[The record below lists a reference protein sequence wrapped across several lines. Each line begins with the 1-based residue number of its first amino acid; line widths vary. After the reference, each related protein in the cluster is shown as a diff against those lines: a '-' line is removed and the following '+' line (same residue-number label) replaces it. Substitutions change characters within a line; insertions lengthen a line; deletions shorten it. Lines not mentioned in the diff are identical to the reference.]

1 MRKSIKLVAVT
12 LAGGLALAAC
22 GSSSTPAASSPSSAA
37 SSAAAAPTA
46 SGSISTASSSAPAAG
61 SSPAVGS
68 SPAAG
73 SSASSPSGSASGG
86 GGDENLKATISVL
99 APSYSDTSKS
109 DWETIIK
116 GYNAKY
122 PGVTVK
128 LQIAPWTGFTDVV
141 QSRIQGN
148 DAPDILND
156 NNFADSAK
164 AGLLYPITDVMSPAT
179 FSSIV
184 PSLAANGKGTD
195 GKQWAAPDIASARI
209 MLYNKDLF
217 SKAGITAAPK
227 TWDELLTDSKKIAA
241 LGNGVSG
248 YGMPMGKEEAQ
259 VEATLWV
266 WGNKGD
272 WVSGNDIKANSD
284 ANIAAFNEMKTFID
298 AKATQP
304 NPGASNR
311 QDVADLFNQGKLG
324 MYVTQPGL
332 VADMTKKF
340 PNIKWGL
347 APVPSK
353 DGATPVALG
362 VTDFILAFDNK
373 DDSRKAAT
381 KAFLDYFYT
390 PDVYNKWSAATGLLP
405 VTTGAI
411 KLQSAATPAD
421 KPFYDA
427 LPTVRYLP
435 QGNPKWSALQ
445 DALQANGG
453 QIATSDG
460 KTTLDAIQAQVDAAG

>member
-1 MRKSIKLVAVT
+1 MKKSIKLAAVT
-12 LAGGLALAAC
+12 LVGGLALVAC
-22 GSSSTPAASSPSSAA
+22 GSSSTPAASSSSTSSSSVSSAPSSATAASGSSAAPSSAA
-37 SSAAAAPTA
+37 PSSGAP
-46 SGSISTASSSAPAAG
+46 S
-61 SSPAVGS
+61 
-68 SPAAG
+68 
-73 SSASSPSGSASGG
+73 SGG
-86 GGDENLKATISVL
+86 GGSPATGDAGLKSTISIL
-99 APSYSDTSKS
+99 APSYTDSSKS
-109 DWETIIK
+109 DWEAIIK
-116 GYNAKY
+116 GYNALY

-128 LQIAPWTGFTDVV
+128 LQIASWTGFTDVV
-141 QSRIQGN
+141 QTRIQGN
-148 DAPDILND
+148 DTPDILND

-164 AGLLYPITDVMSPAT
+164 AGLLYPITDVMSPST
-179 FSSIV
+179 FSTIV
-184 PSLAANGKGTD
+184 PSLAANGKGSD
-195 GKQWAAPDIASARI
+195 GTQWAAPDIASARI
-209 MLYNKDLF
+209 MLYNTALF
-217 SKAGITAAPK
+217 SQAGITAAPK
-227 TWDELLTDSKKIAA
+227 TWDELLADSKKIAA
-241 LGNGVSG
+241 LGNGISG

-259 VEATLWV
+259 VESSLWI

-272 WVSGNDIKANSD
+272 WLSGSNIKANSD
-284 ANIAAFNEMKTFID
+284 ANIEAFNEMKTFID

-304 NPGASNR
+304 NPGSSNR

-340 PNIKWGL
+340 PNIKWAL

-362 VTDFILAFDNK
+362 VTDFILAFNNK
-373 DDSRKAAT
+373 DATRKAAT

-411 KLQSAATPAD
+411 TLQEAATPAD
-421 KPFYDA
+421 KPFYEA

-453 QIATSDG
+453 SIATSDG